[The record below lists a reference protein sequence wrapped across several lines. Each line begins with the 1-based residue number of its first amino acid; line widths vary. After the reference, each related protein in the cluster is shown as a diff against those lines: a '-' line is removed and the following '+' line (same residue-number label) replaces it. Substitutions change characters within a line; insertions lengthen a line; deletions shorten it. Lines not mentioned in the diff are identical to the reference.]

1 VIDKPGTNITDKQ
14 IFDLLG
20 RENRAVALRDMI
32 RSLEVPADGR
42 PAFRKRV
49 RAFAEKGV
57 LIRVHAKFA
66 LPSSLSIL
74 VGVFRGH
81 RDGYGFVIVDDEP
94 GAGKPGA
101 DLFIKRLRTRGAMD
115 GDRVAARVENTHPDG
130 RRDGSIVEIIE
141 HAHKTLIG
149 RLVTDRNRA
158 WVEPQDKRIGDIIQI
173 PASKLGGARSGE
185 WVEVEIEAYAGVR
198 EDARGVITR
207 SFGYPD
213 DPAVEQEMIIA
224 KWGIREDFPPAVMKE
239 AVELDPPG
247 EDEPFPRGVADLR
260 DLETFTIDPRTAR
273 DHDDALS
280 IETLVDGGRRL
291 GVHIA
296 DVSHYVRAGHEI
308 DNEALLRGNST
319 YFPDRAIP
327 MLPPILSGDVCSLRE
342 GVVRRVLSAFLD
354 FDENGR
360 RVGFRLTV
368 ARIRSRAQL
377 TYAGAG
383 AVLEGEEIPEQE
395 ENETALAF
403 RGPLTALAALAGQL
417 RARRMAEGSLDFDL
431 PEAIVILNEKGHP
444 TGIERSPRN
453 EAHRLVE
460 ECMLAANR
468 AVAEMLEEAEGAA
481 VFRVHPPP
489 DEESIEL
496 LRRTLARL
504 GLPDLSSE
512 ALMKGTGLQAVIDAA
527 AGKDIERYVNM
538 LVLRSMRL
546 ACYEPDPGIHFGLA
560 FEPYTHFTSPIRRYA
575 DLLVHRRLKQLM
587 RGDRRKPNHKNLAAI
602 CAETSD
608 RGRQSEL
615 AEREMKSFL
624 KALFMRDY
632 IDQRCTGHVSG
643 VTGFGIFVELD
654 ENFVEGMISLESI
667 TDDYYIH
674 LPDEHSVLGERTGR
688 RLRLGDPVTVRVAAS
703 DLARRE
709 VTFQLL
715 TGGGH
720 GVPGGATGARR
731 SARTAGQKRPQRVGD
746 TQTKASHTGSGPKR
760 KTGPT
765 RKKTLRKKGGR
776 RQ

>member
-1 VIDKPGTNITDKQ
+1 MTRKPASNITDKE
-14 IFDLLG
+14 ILDLLG
-20 RENRAVALRDMI
+20 RENRAMALRDMI
-32 RSLEVPADGR
+32 RSLEVPADDR

-49 RAFAEKGV
+49 RALSGDGV

-81 RDGYGFVIVDDEP
+81 REGYGFVIADDEP

-101 DLFIKRLRTRGAMD
+101 DVFIKRLRTRGAMD
-115 GDRVAARVENTHPDG
+115 GDRVAARVEHTHPDG
-130 RRDGSIVEIIE
+130 RRDGSVVDVIE
-141 HAHKTLIG
+141 HAHKTLVG
-149 RLVTDRNRA
+149 RLVTDRRRA
-158 WVEPQDKRIGDIIQI
+158 WVEPQDKRIGDIIQVA
-173 PASKLGGARSGE
+173 ASKRGGARNGE
-185 WVEVEIEAYAGVR
+185 WVEVEIETYPGVR

-207 SFGYPD
+207 AFGYPD

-224 KWGIREDFPPAVMKE
+224 KWGIREDFQPAAIKE
-239 AVELDPPG
+239 AEGLKPPG

-260 DLETFTIDPRTAR
+260 ELETFTIDPRTAR

-280 IETLVDGGRRL
+280 IEALADGGRRL

-296 DVSHYVRAGHEI
+296 DVSHYVRAGHET
-308 DNEALLRGNST
+308 DKEAALRGNSV

-327 MLPPILSGDVCSLRE
+327 MLPPCLSGDVCSLRE
-342 GVVRRVLSAFLD
+342 GEVRRVLSAFLD
-354 FDENGR
+354 FDDKGR
-360 RVGFRLTV
+360 QVDFRLTV
-368 ARIRSRAQL
+368 ARIRSSAQL

-383 AVLEGEEIPEQE
+383 AVLEGEEILERE
-395 ENETALAF
+395 EYEKALSF
-403 RGPLTALAALAGQL
+403 RGPLAELAALAGQL
-417 RARRMAEGSLDFDL
+417 RARRMTEGSLDFDL
-431 PEAIVILNEKGHP
+431 PEPIVHLNEKGHP
-444 TGIERSPRN
+444 TAIERSPRN

-468 AVAEMLEEAEGAA
+468 AVAKMLEDAEGAA
-481 VFRVHPPP
+481 VYRVHAPP

-512 ALMKGTGLQAVIDAA
+512 ELMKGTGLQAVIDAA

-546 ACYEPDPGIHFGLA
+546 ACYEPDPGIHFGLG

-575 DLLVHRRLKQLM
+575 DLLVHRRLKRLM
-587 RGDRRKPNHKNLAAI
+587 RGDRRKPNHKNLASI
-602 CAETSD
+602 CAEISE
-608 RGRQSEL
+608 RGRQAEL

-643 VTGFGIFVELD
+643 VTGFGVFVELD
-654 ENFVEGMISLESI
+654 ENFVEGMIPLESM

-674 LPDEHSVLGERTGR
+674 LPEEHSVLG
-688 RLRLGDPVTVRVAAS
+688 
-703 DLARRE
+703 
-709 VTFQLL
+709 
-715 TGGGH
+715 
-720 GVPGGATGARR
+720 
-731 SARTAGQKRPQRVGD
+731 
-746 TQTKASHTGSGPKR
+746 
-760 KTGPT
+760 
-765 RKKTLRKKGGR
+765 
-776 RQ
+776 